1 MMMTIRQLGPVA
13 AAAALAVTLPVLA
26 ASTPATP
33 WRGPIAVASYD
44 GVSNDL
50 LTAGLG
56 KTGLMGAAPAYAN
69 PLAPTAAE
77 LRRNA
82 IYTNY
87 RALVDISALGG
98 MGVLYGP
105 NIDAQGADTLG
116 EGKIAGTEY
125 IVWADDGTGAQNVTL
140 MVQVPTSFNPARP
153 CIITG
158 TSSGSRGIYG
168 AIATSGEWGL
178 KRGCAV
184 AYTDKGSGNGFHD
197 LMTDTVTAR
206 DGSLLNAAT
215 AGTEAQFKAAV
226 SAEDLAAFNAAT
238 PHRVAYKHAHSQQL
252 PDKDWGRNT
261 LDAVRFALHV
271 LNTYHT
277 PAALPNAGAKA
288 KGASKPF
295 YRANNTVVIASSVSN
310 GGGAALSALE
320 QDTERLIDGVAVSEP
335 NAQPYRTPEL
345 RIQQGEQLVPKH
357 SRLLLDYFTHANVYQ
372 ACAVLSPQAGIGLS
386 PLFWPAAYTASAE
399 ARCNALAAK
408 GLIQGETL
416 TDKADAAL
424 AQMRAYGWQAES
436 DFLQASHFRFAT
448 NAIAVTYTNAYGR
461 FSVTDSVCGYSF
473 ANTDVTGAV
482 VPQLAVVQAGLF
494 ASGNGVPPTS
504 GVNVVWNSSVGGAK
518 LDFLAASPSSGTAD
532 FALDGALCLRSLVT
546 GRDPVTRQP
555 LTGLLKTQS
564 DRVRAGLSEVRQTA
578 KLRGRPVMIVAGRN
592 DALLPVNH
600 TARAY
605 YGRHLLK
612 DGQPS
617 QASYVEVTNAQ
628 HFDSFISFGPLLG
641 YDTRYVPLHV
651 YFNRA
656 LDAVWA
662 RLTEG
667 TPLPPSQVV
676 RTTPRASSVTP
687 LGAANVPAIASSPA
701 VADQIV
707 LTGTT
712 LRIPD

>member
-1 MMMTIRQLGPVA
+1 MMFQQLSPLA
-13 AAAALAVTLPVLA
+13 AAAALALSLPVLA

-33 WRGPIAVASYD
+33 WRGPIAIASYD

-82 IYTNY
+82 IYNNY
-87 RALVDISALGG
+87 RALVDISTLGG

-105 NIDAQGADTLG
+105 NIDPQGADTLG
-116 EGKIAGTEY
+116 EGKVAGTEY
-125 IVWADDGTGAQNVTL
+125 IVWADDGSGTQNVTL
-140 MVQVPTSFNPARP
+140 MVQVPSSFNPAKP

-197 LMTDTVTAR
+197 LMTGTVTAR
-206 DGSLLNAAT
+206 DGTLLNAST
-215 AGTEAQFKAAV
+215 AGTEAQFKANV

-238 PHRVAYKHAHSQQL
+238 PNRVAYKHAHSQQL

-277 PAALPNAGAKA
+277 PAALPR
-288 KGASKPF
+288 GASKPF

-335 NAQPYRTPEL
+335 NAQPYRTREL
-345 RIQQGEQLVPKH
+345 VIQQGSQVVPKH
-357 SRLLLDYFTHANVYQ
+357 SRALLDYFTHANVYQ

-399 ARCNALAAK
+399 ARCNALAAR

-424 AQMRAYGWQAES
+424 AQLRAYGWQAES

-448 NAIAVTYTNAYGR
+448 NSIAVTYTNAWGR

-473 ANTDVTGAV
+473 ANTDATGAV
-482 VPQLAVVQAGLF
+482 VPQLAAVQTGLF
-494 ASGNGVPPTS
+494 ASGNGVPPTG
-504 GVNVVWNSSVGGAK
+504 GVNVVWNDAVGGAK
-518 LDFLAASPSSGTAD
+518 LDFLASSPSSGSAD
-532 FALDGALCLRSLVT
+532 FALDGALCLRSLVM

-555 LTGLLKTQS
+555 LTGLLKAQS
-564 DRVRAGLSEVRQTA
+564 DRVRSGMAEVRQTA
-578 KLRGRPVMIVAGRN
+578 KLRGRPVLIVAGRN

-617 QASYVEVTNAQ
+617 QARYVEVTNAQ

-676 RTTPRASSVTP
+676 RTTPRASSLSP
-687 LGAANVPAIASSPA
+687 LTAANVPTLAASPA
-701 VADQIV
+701 AGDLI
-707 LTGTT
+707 LREGNT